1 MNSPGAFQVD
11 SSSSMDG
18 SAPTGED
25 VRAVI
30 GDKSAEGFDGPEK
43 CWSPHK
49 IVLCP
54 HHTRRAALDIEQ
66 LRSRI
71 LGTCDAKFR
80 QLDGTVFIGE
90 EARLECQRQVAGIVD
105 DFLQSLVRG
114 TMVIDERS
122 VMEAAELGAKLLVNA
137 ISPAAFARS
146 SAAIFD
152 VASAAVLELISGDP
166 DCNANPGSADGEV
179 AQRLFIALRALHHS
193 AAERFQLAA
202 DRYEE
207 VVLQQATEV
216 QASDRLRLARRIHD
230 EVGNDLSLAIRYLD
244 LHDAYQATDPG
255 RAGDRVSAARHT
267 LRRVLEAVRL
277 PASALRL
284 EPPVVN
290 IGLALSSF
298 LRAFEASDVVL
309 GIRVDADEAKIP
321 ENIRNELF
329 IIVREALKNAITHA
343 RAHQVRATVSIV
355 AGSIEAKIEDDGV
368 GIRASGD
375 HPQPLGDGM
384 TSMRE
389 RTELLGGRFSVSVG
403 SLAGSRIE
411 ICIPLPEH
419 LMTTDR

>member
-1 MNSPGAFQVD
+1 MD

-18 SAPTGED
+18 SAAAGED

-30 GDKSAEGFDGPEK
+30 AENSAEGFDGSEK
-43 CWSPHK
+43 CWSPHN

-54 HHTRRAALDIEQ
+54 HHTRGTGVDIEQ

-90 EARLECQRQVAGIVD
+90 EARLECQRQVAGIVE
-105 DFLQSLVRG
+105 DFLQSLAQG

-122 VMEAAELGAKLLVNA
+122 VAEAAELGTKLLFNA

-152 VASAAVLELISGDP
+152 VACVAVLESVGGDP
-166 DCNANPGSADGEV
+166 DCNANPGGADNGEV
-179 AQRLFIALRALHHS
+179 AQRLLTALRALHRS

-207 VVLQQATEV
+207 VVLQQATEI

-230 EVGNDLSLAIRYLD
+230 EVGNDLTLAIRYLD

-290 IGLALSSF
+290 IGLALRSF
-298 LRAFEASDVVL
+298 LRAFEVSDVVL

-343 RAHQVRATVSIV
+343 RAHQVRATVRIV
-355 AGSIEAKIEDDGV
+355 AGSIEAEIEDDGV
-368 GIRASGD
+368 GIRAGGG
-375 HPQPLGDGM
+375 HPQPPGDGM

-389 RTELLGGRFSVSVG
+389 RTELLGGRFSMSAG
-403 SLAGSRIE
+403 SLTGSRIE
-411 ICIPLPEH
+411 IRIPLPD
-419 LMTTDR
+419 TS